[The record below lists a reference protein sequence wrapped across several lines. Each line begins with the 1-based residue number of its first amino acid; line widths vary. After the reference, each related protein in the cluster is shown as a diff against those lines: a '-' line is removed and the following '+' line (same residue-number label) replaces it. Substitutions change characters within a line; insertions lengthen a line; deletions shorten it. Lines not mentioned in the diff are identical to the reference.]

1 MSNSFWLNNPSIL
14 VDKKHITKIW
24 PSNDLNYTEK
34 LNAITRCIIILA
46 VLGYLMTKSTKIL
59 VSSFITIF
67 IIALVYKVQKH
78 KISKKKITKKLLKEG
93 FTNIINYENHNDKF
107 KNPTGKNPMMN
118 VMLTEIDDTPERP
131 PAAPSFNRN
140 IEKKINDSVK
150 KNIDPKL
157 FLDLGDSLG
166 FDQSMRNFHTMPNT
180 KVCNDQRAFAEY
192 CYGNMPSCKEGNESQ
207 CTKNNERYVLL

>member
-1 MSNSFWLNNPSIL
+1 MSSSFWLNNPSIL

-34 LNAITRCIIILA
+34 LNAITRGIIILSI
-46 VLGYLMTKSTKIL
+46 LGYAMTKSTKIL

-67 IIALVYKVQKH
+67 IIAVVYKVQKH

-93 FTNIINYENHNDKF
+93 FANINHENQKL
-107 KNPTGKNPMMN
+107 KEPTAKNPMMN
-118 VMLTEIDDTPERP
+118 CLLTEIDDTPKRP
-131 PAAPSFNRN
+131 PAAPSFNRKV
-140 IEKKINDSVK
+140 EKKINDSVK

-157 FLDLGDSLG
+157 FLDLGDSIG

-192 CYGNMPSCKEGNESQ
+192 CYGNMPSCKEGNEFQ